1 MINNTE
7 KNDIR
12 YFQNPNTQQI
22 NITEQNNEIASVV
35 RILDNFT
42 INSEL
47 KDKSLHKF
55 YDFPKYYDKAFTRD
69 IKGDIDFFKKCFQQ
83 YSDLEVKRV
92 LEPACGPGMFL
103 KILPEYGFYALGYD
117 LNPAMVEYA
126 KEKLKRS
133 GLNIDQVDVLKGNM
147 KNMKFDEKFDAAFIC
162 INSLGYLRSEEDIS
176 SHFKVMAESLK
187 TGGIYIIEISC
198 KCDDIRNEKK
208 FDDTW
213 YVKEENFDLEL
224 TWAINWY
231 DLEQRI
237 RHVDF
242 HMIIND
248 NGNKT
253 EIEEVHELRL
263 WIFDEFKQFS
273 KSCGFEIVGIF
284 NQNYEKIPENI
295 PITGELGALFFILK
309 KIN

>member
-1 MINNTE
+1 MINDTE
-7 KNDIR
+7 KNNIR
-12 YFQNPNTQQI
+12 YVQSLNDQQI
-22 NITEQNNEIASVV
+22 NITPQKNDFASDK
-35 RILDNFT
+35 RILEDLTIDPKLNDN
-42 INSEL
+42 
-47 KDKSLHKF
+47 SLHKF
-55 YDFPKYYDKAFTRD
+55 YNYPKYYDKAFTRD
-69 IKGDIDFFKKCFQQ
+69 VKSDISFFKKCFQQ
-83 YSDLEVKRV
+83 YSDGEVKRV

-103 KILPEYGFYALGYD
+103 EILPEYGYFALGYD

-133 GLNIDQVDVLKGNM
+133 GLTVNQADVIEGNM
-147 KNMKFDEKFDAAFIC
+147 KFMKFEEKFDVAFIC

-187 TGGIYIIEISC
+187 TGGIYIVEISC

-213 YVKEENFDLEL
+213 YIKEDNFDLEL

-248 NGNKT
+248 NGYKT
-253 EIEEVHELRL
+253 EVEEAHELRL

-273 KSCGFEIVGIF
+273 KSSGFEIVGIY
-284 NQNYEKIPENI
+284 NQNYEKIAENI

-309 KIN
+309 KIC